1 MLGSNRFIVLNIVF
15 LLAIH
20 IFSSPRWKT
29 MSSLKKVL
37 NPMSILMLF
46 SSWVCVTQLLHIYRI
61 RWWNAWLTYLRKCY
75 IEGGMGRTAR
85 EKPTHRKK
93 KAAIFHKKL
102 ILTIHFTPTNVLI
115 QFEFGSH
122 VSIPSLHSS
131 ISSHFC
137 LYFCA
142 CSRPTPDGAL
152 PR

>member
-1 MLGSNRFIVLNIVF
+1 MKNDEF
-15 LLAIH
+15 
-20 IFSSPRWKT
+20 
-29 MSSLKKVL
+29 LKKSSEPNV
-37 NPMSILMLF
+37 NPNVIQFLSVRNTTFAYLPYTLMD
-46 SSWVCVTQLLHIYRI
+46 
-61 RWWNAWLTYLRKCY
+61 AWLTYLRKCY
-75 IEGGMGRTAR
+75 IEGGTGRTAR

-102 ILTIHFTPTNVLI
+102 ILTIYFTPTNVLI